1 MVADSEALD
10 VQPVEMTGTAH
21 ILPLPKRVAGRYNV
35 RVQLKTT
42 KRMYVF
48 VGILGVIVGIAYLFR
63 HQYFFG
69 ATYALFG
76 VIWLLMSRKNPR
88 EETAV
93 QPTGM
98 DLGPT
103 EQAGEKRL
111 SSVENISKLPQ
122 S

>member
-1 MVADSEALD
+1 MAE
-10 VQPVEMTGTAH
+10 GTSCRSIA
-21 ILPLPKRVAGRYNV
+21 PLPKPAAGSYNV
-35 RVQLKTT
+35 QVQLKTT
-42 KRMYVF
+42 KRMHVF
-48 VGILGVIVGIAYLFR
+48 VVILGVIVGIAYLFR

-69 ATYALFG
+69 AIYALFG

-98 DLGPT
+98 GLGPA
-103 EQAGEKRL
+103 EQAGEKSL